1 MSEEMSFQAERRH
14 FSTSALLLRVVLCL
28 FMKKCLRFDNSKV
41 LFIATVIIIVVE
53 STNLLNSLI
62 AGSWEGQGGAAAAF
76 LESAELKSNSQLAKM
91 ERAAPASDLNAMSKS
106 LSISGPSPPALPVC
120 CWGLLLV
127 WKAQLQTWTQEIICR
142 FFVQKL
148 YIGRVTSSI
157 DVLTLTNLR
166 QSLQTFANGTS
177 TSQWIL

>member
-1 MSEEMSFQAERRH
+1 M
-14 FSTSALLLRVVLCL
+14 
-28 FMKKCLRFDNSKV
+28 

-62 AGSWEGQGGAAAAF
+62 AGSREGEGGAAAAF

-120 CWGLLLV
+120 C
-127 WKAQLQTWTQEIICR
+127 
-142 FFVQKL
+142 
-148 YIGRVTSSI
+148 
-157 DVLTLTNLR
+157 
-166 QSLQTFANGTS
+166 
-177 TSQWIL
+177 